1 MAQEFPNLKYKNAK
15 VGTDKRVL
23 FDRIVCDVPCSS
35 DAAIRKIPQKWAS
48 WNTKDGA
55 SLHPIQRDILKRGIE
70 LLKVGGK
77 VTYSTCSLNPIENEA
92 VVAAALKEFK
102 GKIRLVE
109 TGLPNFR
116 FMPGLTRWKVMNS
129 RKAVDVKEGESYF
142 EEYQKY
148 SDVPISAHNIIK
160 NTMFMN
166 EYDEDILAELPKSL
180 RLMPHYQNTGGFF
193 IAVIEKIAE
202 CDGAEPDIAQE

>member
-15 VGTDKRVL
+15 AGTDKRVL

-77 VTYSTCSLNPIENEA
+77 LTYSTCSLNPIENEA

-102 GKIRLVE
+102 GKIRIVE
-109 TGLPNFR
+109 TGLPGFR
-116 FMPGLTRWKVMNS
+116 FLSGFTNWKVMNS
-129 RKAVDVKEGESYF
+129 RKNQDVKEGESYF
-142 EEYQKY
+142 EEYAKY
-148 SDVPISAHNIIK
+148 ADVPESAKYILK
-160 NTMFMN
+160 KTMFQN
-166 EYDEDILAELPKSL
+166 EYDADILA
-180 RLMPHYQNTGGFF
+180 
-193 IAVIEKIAE
+193 
-202 CDGAEPDIAQE
+202 